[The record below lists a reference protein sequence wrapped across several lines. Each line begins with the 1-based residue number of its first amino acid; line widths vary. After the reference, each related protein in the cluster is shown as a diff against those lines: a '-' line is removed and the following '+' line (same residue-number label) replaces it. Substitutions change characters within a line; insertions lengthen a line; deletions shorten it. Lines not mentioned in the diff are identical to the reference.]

1 MKQIF
6 MAIKKKKYIL
16 FHSLVKNFEEKQII
30 STFYIIYHDI
40 IKNLLYEIESFFFLD
55 ILFKYNLN
63 LYLIKNFK
71 DGLTIIKKHNNCI
84 YKYLYNKYKQQ
95 KYETKLNNLF
105 EIYKNGNG
113 IITKLFMNVDNIYN
127 KRYIVQNNI
136 NKINK
141 IIDSFNDKKFSISMK
156 NLNNYNN
163 YLNIDLNNIKIININ
178 EILNRLLLLINIF
191 GIVSLKKIDM
201 KILDINTFNSLNYN
215 DKIEYYDYCINTI
228 KVHGDNL
235 THDFSLYLDVLFHI
249 NFFKKQFNIK
259 YDTVIDYCVQNTLD
273 SIINSIEKN

>member
-16 FHSLVKNFEEKQII
+16 FHSLVKTFEEKQII
-30 STFYIIYHDI
+30 STFYMIYHDI
-40 IKNLLYEIESFFFLD
+40 IKNLLNEIESFFFLD

-63 LYLIKNFK
+63 LYLIKNVK
-71 DGLTIIKKHNNCI
+71 DGLIIIKKHNNCI

-95 KYETKLNNLF
+95 KHETNLNDLF

-113 IITKLFMNVDNIYN
+113 IITKLLTNVDNIYN
-127 KRYIVQNNI
+127 KKYIIQNNI

-141 IIDSFNDKKFSISMK
+141 IIDSFNDKKFFILIK

-163 YLNIDLNNIKIININ
+163 YLNIDINNVKIININ
-178 EILNRLLLLINIF
+178 EILSRLLRLINIF

-201 KILDINTFNSLNYN
+201 KILDIKKFKELNYN
-215 DKIEYYDYCINTI
+215 DKIEYYDNCINTI
-228 KVHGDNL
+228 KVHGDIL
-235 THDFSLYLDVLFHI
+235 TNEFSLYLDVLFHI
-249 NFFKKQFNIK
+249 QFLKNQFNMK
-259 YDTVIDYCVQNTLD
+259 YNTVIDYCVTNTVD